1 MAVIFGASA
10 AGQASSFAPDY
21 AEAKI
26 SAGKLIKLLERKP
39 KIDCFSDKGIKP
51 VSVLELL

>member
-26 SAGKLIKLLERKP
+26 AAGKILKLLERKP
-39 KIDCFSDKGIKP
+39 KIDCYNLEGITP
-51 VSVLELL
+51 VSDFF